1 MNEYT
6 NIKNFKFWCNKVL
19 PLVYDD
25 SLSYYEVLCKV
36 VDYLNTCIDNVNY
49 LNEIYGPVTSAVNEL
64 TERFNTLKSTVEAS
78 ILLLNERCTALEDAD
93 ERNFNALKTYI
104 DNIETGLNIRV
115 RTLEAEY
122 NTLVALYQSFKS
134 YSDSGDVITLQNA
147 KRYTDNKVKD
157 ILKYIEDPKIWFV
170 VDPLD
175 NQVKDIQT
183 VINNL
188 FNLIRWGSFTCLEFD
203 GSGYTC
209 EYIDSIGFSAED
221 FDYYGRF
228 RFLFNIHY
236 VTPEDL
242 EQYAKID
249 LLENYALKTDL
260 DKFALKADLVIY
272 NPVTGYRNTI
282 QQVVNTLISLHA
294 NGNNC
299 VTLDGLDYTATEY
312 DALQISAFTFD
323 FEGIIKTEGYYI
335 SPVSGIRSPL
345 QQILNQLAA
354 LSANGVTADVFD
366 ALMLTAQDFDDAE
379 YTAYHFDFEGI

>member
-1 MNEYT
+1 M
-6 NIKNFKFWCNKVL
+6 
-19 PLVYDD
+19 
-25 SLSYYEVLCKV
+25 
-36 VDYLNTCIDNVNY
+36 
-49 LNEIYGPVTSAVNEL
+49 
-64 TERFNTLKSTVEAS
+64 
-78 ILLLNERCTALEDAD
+78 
-93 ERNFNALKTYI
+93 
-104 DNIETGLNIRV
+104 
-115 RTLEAEY
+115 
-122 NTLVALYQSFKS
+122 
-134 YSDSGDVITLQNA
+134 
-147 KRYTDNKVKD
+147 
-157 ILKYIEDPKIWFV
+157 
-170 VDPLD
+170 DPLD

-260 DKFALKADLVIY
+260 NAFALKADLVIY

-299 VTLDGLDYTATEY
+299 VTLDGLDYTTTEY

-335 SPVSGIRSPL
+335 SPVSGLRSPL

-366 ALMLTAQDFDDAE
+366 ALMLTVQDFDDAE